1 MTIARYLFL
10 SSAAFTAVLAVSY
23 WLVAHEPA
31 GTVLLGFMTAALLVI
46 ALYMIVAERNAG
58 LYADQEDATPAGA
71 RGERIGTFVLHSP
84 APFWIGVALAGLMLG
99 LVVAPAAAGL
109 GIVTLCFLGALMIVR
124 SK

>member
-1 MTIARYLFL
+1 MIALRLFL

-23 WLVAHEPA
+23 WLVAHDPA

-46 ALYMIVAERNAG
+46 AGYMVAAERNAG
-58 LYADQEDATPAGA
+58 LYADDENATPAGA

-84 APFWIGVALAGLMLG
+84 APFWIGLALMGLLLG

-109 GIVTLCFLGALMIVR
+109 GLIALLFLGALMIVR
-124 SK
+124 SR

>member
-1 MTIARYLFL
+1 MIALRLFV

-23 WLVAHEPA
+23 WLVAHDPA

-46 ALYMIVAERNAG
+46 AIYTIAAERNAA
-58 LYADQEDATPAGA
+58 LFSDNEDATPAAA

-84 APFWIGVALAGLMLG
+84 APFWIGLALAGLLIG

-109 GIVTLCFLGALMIVR
+109 AVVALCFLGALMIVR
-124 SK
+124 SR

>member
-1 MTIARYLFL
+1 MTVALRLFL

-23 WLVAHEPA
+23 WLIAHEPA

-46 ALYMIVAERNAG
+46 AIYMIVTERNAG
-58 LYADQEDATPAGA
+58 LFADDEDATPSGA

-84 APFWIGVALAGLMLG
+84 APFWIGLALAGLLLG

-109 GIVTLCFLGALMIVR
+109 GIVALCFLGALMIVR
-124 SK
+124 SR

>member
-1 MTIARYLFL
+1 MIALRLFF
-10 SSAAFTAVLAVSY
+10 SSAAFTAVLGTSY

-46 ALYMIVAERNAG
+46 GIYMIAAERNAG
-58 LYADQEDATPAGA
+58 LSADREDATPADA
-71 RGERIGTFVLHSP
+71 RGERIGAFVLHSP

-109 GIVTLCFLGALMIVR
+109 GMVALCFLGALMIVR
-124 SK
+124 SR